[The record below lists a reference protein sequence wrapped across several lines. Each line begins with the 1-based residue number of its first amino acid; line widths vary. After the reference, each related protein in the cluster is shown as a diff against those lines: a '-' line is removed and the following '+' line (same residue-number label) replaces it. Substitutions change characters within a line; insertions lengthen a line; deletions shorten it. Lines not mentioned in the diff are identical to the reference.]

1 MQNHSS
7 DKKPLV
13 TIGIPTYKGSE
24 NIPLAIESLMKQDY
38 QNLEILIS
46 DNCSPDNTEEVCRAL
61 AEKYPQI
68 RYVRQENNLGAIPN
82 FNYVLHH
89 AKGKYFM
96 WLSDDDWLQE
106 NIVSTYV
113 DFLENNQDYALVS
126 GKILYWEGEE
136 ITYCEEALSF
146 EEEKGIER
154 AAKYYAIWKQGA
166 IVYGLMRTDWAQKSE
181 LPIALGND
189 WHFIA
194 DIAYMGKIKQLE
206 VVGYNKAQGGLSD
219 NYHNYA
225 KKMNEHPIWGYMPYT
240 KIALDA
246 FKRIGGREPLYKGD
260 PWSKRIGGGMKA
272 ASGIW
277 WRYIFPYYPRMIK
290 RNLTRILAA
299 K

>member
-1 MQNHSS
+1 MHHHVS
-7 DKKPLV
+7 DTPLV
-13 TIGIPTYKGSE
+13 SIGIPTYKGAE
-24 NIPLAIESLMKQDY
+24 NIASAIESVLAQHYD
-38 QNLEILIS
+38 QVEILIS
-46 DNCSPDNTEEVCRAL
+46 DNCSPDDTEAVCRAL
-61 AEKYPQI
+61 ADKYPQI
-68 RYVRQENNLGAIPN
+68 RYVRQETNLGAIPN

-96 WLSDDDWLQE
+96 WLSDDDKLE
-106 NIVSTYV
+106 KNILDSYV
-113 DFLENNQDYALVS
+113 DFLENNHDYALVS

-136 ITYCEEALSF
+136 ITYCEESLSL
-146 EEEKGIER
+146 EEESGIER
-154 AAKYYAIWKQGA
+154 AAKYYSIWKQGA
-166 IVYGLMRTDWAQKSE
+166 IVYGLMRTEWAQKSE

-194 DIAYMGKIKQLE
+194 DVAYLGKIKQLDS
-206 VVGYNKAQGGLSD
+206 VGYHKAQGGLSD

-225 KKMNEHPIWGYMPYT
+225 KKMGEHPVWGYLPFT

-246 FKRIGGREPLYKGD
+246 VKRIGGKEPIYRADSWASRMKGAT
-260 PWSKRIGGGMKA
+260 KA

-290 RNLTRILAA
+290 RNLTRLLAA